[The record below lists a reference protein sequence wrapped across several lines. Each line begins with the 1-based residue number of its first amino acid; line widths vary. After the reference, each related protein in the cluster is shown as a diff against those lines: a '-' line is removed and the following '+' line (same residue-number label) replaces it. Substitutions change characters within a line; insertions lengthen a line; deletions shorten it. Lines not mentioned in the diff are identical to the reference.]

1 MKIEAIERSDTMWSP
16 SIEILNTYTA
26 TVESV
31 ARELEKEEENKA

>member
-1 MKIEAIERSDTMWSP
+1 MWSP
-16 SIEILNTYTA
+16 SIEILNPYTA